1 MRFGVIGTN
10 WITEELIQAGH
21 TVEGFSLQAVCS
33 RTLERAKEFAAKF
46 AAPFFYTNPAEMAAS
61 GQIDAVYIASPNCF
75 HAEQAILCM
84 SLGLHVLC
92 EKPLASNADEVEA
105 MLAAAKKHD
114 VLLMEAVKSTLVP
127 NFFTIQDHLPK
138 LGKIRRF
145 IASNCQY
152 SSRYDAYRAGEVL
165 RAFDPAYSNGALMD
179 IGIYCLYPA
188 IVLFGKP
195 EQVKAEGVVLASG
208 VDGEGSILLKY
219 EEMDA
224 ILSFSKIT
232 TSYQPA
238 EIQGEDATMVIDKIN
253 HLTRIEIRYRD
264 GRIEDV
270 TRPQT
275 PKAMHYEIR
284 EFIRLASAGARESAT
299 NSHAASR
306 LTMEVMDEAR
316 RQIGVVFPADL
327 RRGSKHPETGKNE
340 QNREAKRDE
349 NV

>member
-10 WITEELIQAGH
+10 WITEEFIQAGL

-33 RTLERAKEFAAKF
+33 RTIERAKEFADKF
-46 AAPFFYTNPAEMAAS
+46 AAPFCYTDPIQMAAS

-75 HAEQAILCM
+75 HAEQAIQCM

-92 EKPLASNADEVEA
+92 EKPLASNADEVAA

-114 VLLMEAVKSTLVP
+114 VLLMEAVKSTLLP
-127 NFFTIQDHLPK
+127 NFVTIQHHLPK
-138 LGKIRRF
+138 LGKIRRLV
-145 IASNCQY
+145 ASLCQY
-152 SSRYDAYRAGEVL
+152 SSRYDAYRAGEVQ

-195 EQVKAEGVVLASG
+195 KQVKAEGVVLASG
-208 VDGEGSILLKY
+208 VDGAGSMLLKY

-224 ILSFSKIT
+224 ILGFSKIT

-264 GRIEDV
+264 GRSEDV

-275 PKAMHYEIR
+275 LPPMHYEIR
-284 EFIRLASAGARESAT
+284 EFIRLAAVGARESTT

-306 LTMEVMDEAR
+306 WTMEVMDEAR

-327 RRGSKHPETGKNE
+327 RGRSRPTETGKNE
-340 QNREAKRDE
+340 RNGEAKGNE

>member
-10 WITEELIQAGH
+10 WITEEFIQAGL
-21 TVEGFSLQAVCS
+21 TVEGFSLQAVYS
-33 RTLERAKEFAAKF
+33 RTSERAKEFADKF
-46 AAPFFYTNPAEMAAS
+46 AAPYVFTDIAEMVAS

-84 SLGLHVLC
+84 SMGLHVLC
-92 EKPLASNADEVEA
+92 EKPLASNVREVEA
-105 MLAAAKKHD
+105 MLAAAKKYD

-127 NFFTIQDHLPK
+127 NFFAISDHLPK

-145 IASNCQY
+145 TASYCQY

-179 IGIYCLYPA
+179 LGIYCLYPA

-195 EQVKAEGVVLASG
+195 KQVKAEGILLASG

-219 EEMDA
+219 DEMDA
-224 ILSFSKIT
+224 VLSFSKIT

-253 HLTRIEIRYRD
+253 HLTRVEIRYRD
-264 GRIEDV
+264 GRVEDV
-270 TRPQT
+270 TRPQASKT
-275 PKAMHYEIR
+275 MQYEIR
-284 EFIRLASAGARESAT
+284 EFIRLAAAGARESAT
-299 NSHAASR
+299 NSHTASR
-306 LTMEVMDEAR
+306 LAMEVMDEAR

-327 RRGSKHPETGKNE
+327 PQE
-340 QNREAKRDE
+340 
-349 NV
+349 

>member
-1 MRFGVIGTN
+1 
-10 WITEELIQAGH
+10 
-21 TVEGFSLQAVCS
+21 
-33 RTLERAKEFAAKF
+33 
-46 AAPFFYTNPAEMAAS
+46 
-61 GQIDAVYIASPNCF
+61 
-75 HAEQAILCM
+75 
-84 SLGLHVLC
+84 
-92 EKPLASNADEVEA
+92 
-105 MLAAAKKHD
+105 
-114 VLLMEAVKSTLVP
+114 
-127 NFFTIQDHLPK
+127 
-138 LGKIRRF
+138 
-145 IASNCQY
+145 
-152 SSRYDAYRAGEVL
+152 
-165 RAFDPAYSNGALMD
+165 MD